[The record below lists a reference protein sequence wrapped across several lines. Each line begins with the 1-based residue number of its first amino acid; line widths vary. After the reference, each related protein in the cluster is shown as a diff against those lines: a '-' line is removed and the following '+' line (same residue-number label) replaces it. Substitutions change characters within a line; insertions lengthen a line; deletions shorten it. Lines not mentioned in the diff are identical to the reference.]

1 MAGHPVTGVEEPA
14 AGFWG
19 YLLRMRGGVDEEPS
33 QHRALRAGRE
43 GVEESVVIACSH
55 RGEPSSR
62 DTGYLPALPTYSGL
76 ALKVLSVKG

>member
-33 QHRALRAGRE
+33 QNRALRSRRD
-43 GVEESVVIACSH
+43 GVKESVIIACSH
-55 RGEPSSR
+55 RGKPSSR